1 MRTLSMDLPAG
12 WVRHPV
18 EGYHLVAAAPVTE
31 AAERMYTD
39 GLTPGRALDEPELAA
54 NIVATTYAGEPAGLC
69 GLTRLYVVEDVTC
82 TVGGLPARRMDLT
95 RWTGRNNIFT
105 RRWLVQEALPEGRA
119 TLEITASCLISDY
132 QQLSRVFDGIV
143 DSARFTADGAS
154 TSTSTGTGIGT
165 KAGAPVLAD
174 AGAPLRAVA

>member
-132 QQLSRVFDGIV
+132 QQLSRVFDEIV
-143 DSARFTADGAS
+143 ASARFTAA
-154 TSTSTGTGIGT
+154 GT
-165 KAGAPVLAD
+165 GAPVLAD
-174 AGAPLRAVA
+174 AGAPLRAAA